1 MITPNDQFMNG
12 LKVLSLAS
20 CLFLFV
26 QCDTLSQMTT
36 SPNTGSPTSTAPSG
50 GSVSSGEIASGIKQ
64 ALGQGLDRSI
74 QSLAVQDGFLGNAA
88 VKILMPPE
96 AQKVESTLRGIGLGA
111 LCDNLI
117 QSLNR
122 AAERAVNEAAPVFV
136 SALSQ
141 LTIRDATHI
150 LLSGQEDAATDFF
163 RRTTTAELTKK
174 FSPIVEQALG
184 KQNVA
189 QYWSAVVTRYNQI
202 PLVNDKIE
210 TDLNKYV
217 TQKAI
222 AGLFH
227 QVAQEELKI
236 RDNLG
241 GARTTPLLQKVFG
254 YADTQK

>member
-1 MITPNDQFMNG
+1 MNC
-12 LKVLSLAS
+12 LRTLSLAC
-20 CLFLFV
+20 CLFFFT
-26 QCDTLSQMTT
+26 QCDTLSEMAASSGTGPTAT
-36 SPNTGSPTSTAPSG
+36 SPASG
-50 GSVSSGEIASGIKQ
+50 GTVTSNEIASGIKQ

-74 QSLAVQDGFLGNAA
+74 QSLAIQDGFLGNAA

-96 AQKVESTLRGIGLGA
+96 AQKIESALRSVGLGR

-122 AAERAVNEAAPVFV
+122 AAETAVSEAAPVFV

-141 LTIRDATHI
+141 LTIRDATNI
-150 LLSGQEDAATDFF
+150 LLSGQQDAATDFF
-163 RRTTTAELTKK
+163 KRTTTAELTKK

-184 KQNVA
+184 KHQVA
-189 QYWSAVVTRYNQI
+189 QHWSTVVTRYNQI

-222 AGLFH
+222 DGLFH

-236 RDNLG
+236 RNNLG
-241 GARTTPLLQKVFG
+241 GTRTTPLLKKVFG
-254 YADTQK
+254 YADKN

>member
-1 MITPNDQFMNG
+1 MNC
-12 LKVLSLAS
+12 LKTLSVVS
-20 CLFLFV
+20 CLFLFT
-26 QCDTLSQMTT
+26 QCDTLSEMASSSGAGAGSTT
-36 SPNTGSPTSTAPSG
+36 TAPGSG
-50 GSVSSGEIASGIKQ
+50 GTVSSNEIASGIKQ

-96 AQKVESTLRGIGLGA
+96 AQKIESTLRGIGLGS

-122 AAERAVNEAAPVFV
+122 AAESAVNEAAPVFV

-141 LTIRDATHI
+141 LTIRDATNI
-150 LLSGQEDAATDFF
+150 LLSGQQDAATDFF
-163 RRTTTAELTKK
+163 KRTTTAELTKK

-184 KQNVA
+184 KHNVA
-189 QYWSAVVTRYNQI
+189 QHWGTVVTRYNQI

-222 AGLFH
+222 DGLFH

-236 RDNLG
+236 RSNLG
-241 GARTTPLLQKVFG
+241 GTRTTPLLKKVFG
-254 YADTQK
+254 YADTHQ

>member
-1 MITPNDQFMNG
+1 MN
-12 LKVLSLAS
+12 SLRILVSAS
-20 CLFLFV
+20 LLLLFA
-26 QCDTLSQMTT
+26 QCDTLNQLA
-36 SPNTGSPTSTAPSG
+36 NANGTGSSTPSG
-50 GSVSSGEIASGIKQ
+50 TATSSLSSSEAASGIKQ
-64 ALGQGLDRSI
+64 ALSQGLDRSI
-74 QSLAVQDGFLGNAA
+74 KSLAVQDGFLGNTA

-96 AQKVESTLRGIGLGA
+96 ARQVESALRGIGLGS

-122 AAERAVNEAAPVFV
+122 AAESAVNEAAPVFV

-141 LTIRDATHI
+141 LTIRDATNI
-150 LLSGQEDAATDFF
+150 LLSGQQDAATEFF
-163 RRTTTAELTKK
+163 KRTTTNELAKR
-174 FSPIVEQALG
+174 FSPIVEGALG
-184 KQNVA
+184 KHNVA

-202 PLVNDKIE
+202 PLVNAKIE

-222 AGLFH
+222 DGLFYK
-227 QVAQEELKI
+227 VAQEELKI

-254 YADTQK
+254 YADKQTK

>member
-1 MITPNDQFMNG
+1 MKNR

-20 CLFLFV
+20 SLLLFT
-26 QCDTLSQMTT
+26 QCDTLSQLTYPDHAAKTPAGSTT
-36 SPNTGSPTSTAPSG
+36 QGAA
-50 GSVSSGEIASGIKQ
+50 VSSGEIATGIKQ
-64 ALGQGLDRSI
+64 ALSQGLDRSI
-74 QSLAVQDGFLGNAA
+74 QSLAVKDGFLGNAA

-96 AQKVESTLRGIGLGA
+96 AQKVERTLRDIGLGS

-117 QSLNR
+117 QSLNH
-122 AAERAVNEAAPVFV
+122 AAESAVGEAAPVFV

-141 LTIRDATHI
+141 LTVRDATNI
-150 LLSGQEDAATDFF
+150 LLSGQEDAATQFF
-163 RRTTTAELTKK
+163 QRATTDELTKR

-184 KQNVA
+184 KHRVA
-189 QYWSAVVTRYNQI
+189 QYWSTVMTSYNQI
-202 PLVNDKIE
+202 PLINDKVE

-236 RDNLG
+236 RNNLG
-241 GARTTPLLQKVFG
+241 GTRTTPLLKKVFG
-254 YADTQK
+254 YADKQQ

>member
-1 MITPNDQFMNG
+1 MNS
-12 LKVLSLAS
+12 LKALAFVSCLSL
-20 CLFLFV
+20 FTR
-26 QCDTLSQMTT
+26 CDTLSQMSTT
-36 SPNTGSPTSTAPSG
+36 NGASGSSSSSTSSTSTTA
-50 GSVSSGEIASGIKQ
+50 VSSSEAASGIKQ
-64 ALGQGLDRSI
+64 ALSQGLDRSI
-74 QSLAVQDGFLGNAA
+74 KSLAVENGFLGNAA

-96 AQKVESTLRGIGLGA
+96 AQKVESTLRGIGLGS

-122 AAERAVNEAAPVFV
+122 AAESAVNEAAPVFV

-141 LTIRDATHI
+141 LTIRDATTI
-150 LLSGQEDAATDFF
+150 LLSGQQDAATNFF
-163 RRTTTAELTKK
+163 KRTTSDELAKR
-174 FSPIVEQALG
+174 FSPIVEGALG
-184 KQNVA
+184 KHNVA
-189 QYWSAVVTRYNQI
+189 KYWSDVVTRYNQI

-222 AGLFH
+222 DGLFH

-254 YADTQK
+254 YADENKK